1 MRRGAGMSSVG
12 SALGGG
18 EVAEGSPGAR
28 AEDSKS
34 SGSGFIAGSP
44 DEVCEVAGAPPAR
57 GGPLED
63 TASSRS
69 GRRSLSLVLL
79 SVAIGRLSA
88 HPALIL
94 SEFLLPSAS
103 SRHRPAI

>member
-1 MRRGAGMSSVG
+1 MRRGAGMSAVG
-12 SALGGG
+12 PASGGG
-18 EVAEGSPGAR
+18 EVAEGWPGAR
-28 AEDSKS
+28 AGDSRS
-34 SGSGFIAGSP
+34 RGSGFIAGSP
-44 DEVCEVAGAPPAR
+44 DDVCEVAGAPPAR

-79 SVAIGRLSA
+79 SVAIGQLSA

-94 SEFLLPSAS
+94 SEILLPSAS
-103 SRHRPAI
+103 SRHRPA